1 MDRDRLGLTT
11 HLPGWPLGLFRI
23 AFGLLYLDM
32 ALQKAPWIDYGWLR
46 GFIET
51 EIAHPAFPIV
61 AGFLREV
68 VLPHFGLFGMVTF
81 LVELALGLGLLFGV
95 LTRLCGLGGV
105 LWHVGIAIQAF
116 QVPGE
121 WYWIWVLLTLPQFCF
136 AASGAGRVLGV
147 DGWLGPAFDRHAARG
162 ASWARLLRHAT

>member
-32 ALQKAPWIDYGWLR
+32 AQAPWIDYGWLR

-51 EIAHPAFPIV
+51 EIAP
-61 AGFLREV
+61 
-68 VLPHFGLFGMVTF
+68 F

-95 LTRLCGLGGV
+95 LTRLCGFGGV

-121 WYWIWVLLTLPQFCF
+121 WYWIAWTAGSGPLSIATRPAARAGRGSSVTRRETLSEGRSCG
-136 AASGAGRVLGV
+136 ASGRA
-147 DGWLGPAFDRHAARG
+147 
-162 ASWARLLRHAT
+162 